1 MRECPGM
8 TFRQNQGVRQGGP
21 MSPLLFN
28 LAISDLMTSRPSSAE
43 PNLFMDDL
51 AIAMDVDDV
60 GQVITKV
67 ELEVQTLG

>member
-1 MRECPGM
+1 
-8 TFRQNQGVRQGGP
+8 